1 MPAGGR
7 GLRVKGIAHVLIL
20 AAMGAYALAS
30 PVPRLLR
37 ESGACARRYRY
48 LLEALKFPGPTP
60 SAVHTIGAI
69 LTVFGGPLLIAV
81 LSLLSLV
88 GRLAPARPT
97 VVVAVATWSTF
108 VVGATLS
115 VISTDLPLG
124 LGPGFWVQSASAG
137 VAIMG
142 SLVLLI
148 PQVHG
153 HPADEFTDQRPRSPG

>member
-7 GLRVKGIAHVLIL
+7 GLRVRGIGYVLIL
-20 AAMGAYALAS
+20 VAMGAYALAS
-30 PVPRLLR
+30 LFLAFY
-37 ESGACARRYRY
+37 ESRGPGPGITVTYF
-48 LLEALKFPGPTP
+48 EALRFPGPTP

-108 VVGATLS
+108 VLGATLS
-115 VISTDLPLG
+115 VISTDLSVG

-137 VAIMG
+137 VAILG
-142 SLVLLI
+142 SLMLLI
-148 PQVHG
+148 PRTRG

>member
-1 MPAGGR
+1 
-7 GLRVKGIAHVLIL
+7 VKRIGYVLIL

-30 PVPRLLR
+30 LFLDFYEIR
-37 ESGACARRYRY
+37 GAAGGITYFETSR
-48 LLEALKFPGPTP
+48 FPGPTQ

-69 LTVFGGPLLIAV
+69 LGVFGGPLLIAV

-97 VVVAVATWSTF
+97 VVVAVATWSMF
-108 VVGATLS
+108 VVGTTLS
-115 VISTDLPLG
+115 IIPTDLPVG

-137 VAIMG
+137 VAILG

-148 PQVHG
+148 PRARG
-153 HPADEFTDQRPRSPG
+153 HSADEFTDQRPRSPG

>member
-1 MPAGGR
+1 MPRGR
-7 GLRVKGIAHVLIL
+7 KGLHVKRIGYVLIL

-30 PVPRLLR
+30 LFLDFY
-37 ESGACARRYRY
+37 ESRGPALGVTYF
-48 LLEALKFPGPTP
+48 EAVKLPGQP
-60 SAVHTIGAI
+60 SAAHTIAAI
-69 LTVFGGPLLIAV
+69 LTVLGGPVLIAV

-108 VVGATLS
+108 VVGTTLS
-115 VISTDLPLG
+115 IISTDLPVG

-137 VAIMG
+137 VAILG

-148 PQVHG
+148 PRARG
-153 HPADEFTDQRPRSPG
+153 PSADEFTDQRPKSPG

>member
-1 MPAGGR
+1 
-7 GLRVKGIAHVLIL
+7 LHVKRIGYVLIL

-30 PVPRLLR
+30 LFLDFY
-37 ESGACARRYRY
+37 ESRGPAPGVTYF
-48 LLEALKFPGPTP
+48 EALRFPGPTS

-97 VVVAVATWSTF
+97 VVVAVASWSTF

-137 VAIMG
+137 VAILG

-148 PQVHG
+148 PRARG
-153 HPADEFTDQRPRSPG
+153 HPADEFPDQRPRSPW

>member
-7 GLRVKGIAHVLIL
+7 GLRVKGIGYVLIL

-30 PVPRLLR
+30 LFLAFY
-37 ESGACARRYRY
+37 ESRGPAPGITVTYF
-48 LLEALKFPGPTP
+48 EALRFPGPTP

-81 LSLLSLV
+81 LSLLLLV

-108 VVGATLS
+108 VVGGTLS

-137 VAIMG
+137 VAILG

-148 PQVHG
+148 SRARG
-153 HPADEFTDQRPRSPG
+153 HPAEEFTD

>member
-7 GLRVKGIAHVLIL
+7 GLRVKGIGYVLIL

-30 PVPRLLR
+30 LFLAFY
-37 ESGACARRYRY
+37 ESRGPAPGITVTY
-48 LLEALKFPGPTP
+48 LEALRFPGP

-69 LTVFGGPLLIAV
+69 LTVLGGPVLIAV

-153 HPADEFTDQRPRSPG
+153 HPADEFPDQRPRSPG

>member
-1 MPAGGR
+1 
-7 GLRVKGIAHVLIL
+7 LHVKRIGYVLIL

-30 PVPRLLR
+30 LFLDFYEIRGPAPGVT
-37 ESGACARRYRY
+37 YF
-48 LLEALKFPGPTP
+48 EALRFPGPTP

-69 LTVFGGPLLIAV
+69 LTVFGGPVLIAV

-115 VISTDLPLG
+115 VISTDLPVG

-137 VAIMG
+137 VAILG

-148 PQVHG
+148 PRARG
-153 HPADEFTDQRPRSPG
+153 HPADEFPDQRPRSPG

>member
-1 MPAGGR
+1 MPAVRR
-7 GLRVKGIAHVLIL
+7 GLRVKRIGYVLIL

-30 PVPRLLR
+30 LFLDFYKSRGPAAGLT
-37 ESGACARRYRY
+37 YF
-48 LLEALKFPGPTP
+48 EASKFPGPTQ
-60 SAVHTIGAI
+60 SAVRTIGAI

-88 GRLAPARPT
+88 GRLALPRPT

-108 VVGATLS
+108 VVGTTLS
-115 VISTDLPLG
+115 IISTDLPLG

-137 VAIMG
+137 VAILG

-148 PQVHG
+148 PPARG
-153 HPADEFTDQRPRSPG
+153 HSTDEFTDHRARSPG